1 MKFLPNTLFWR
12 LFLLILG
19 FMLCVL
25 VVIRLIFALFV
36 AETAGQQ
43 LAVYSHSIIL
53 FAQEVNQLGT
63 TDSNRRFADQLQQ
76 STGMILRQNANQQF
90 DPIPDKPLFKM
101 WQNSITQRLANEIT
115 MSYQNEPQQI
125 VWFNHQKPPEF
136 SLGMPSII
144 NINTITNFASISL
157 LVAFILSLFS
167 ASVAAYFLN
176 RPLRALAEKAKLIGQ
191 DIDSIAIEPSG
202 PNEIRAVALAMNK
215 MHADLDDM
223 KHGILESSP
232 DAIFSVDNDGLIKN
246 YNPSTLSIFGYTHQ
260 EIHEKNWIGLFI
272 AEPFRDNDLLNHSKY
287 TESSKDSVVNS
298 RIELMGYR
306 GDEEF
311 PIEISITP
319 IRIGSLNFF
328 SVFIRDISER
338 KHAEAV
344 LREGQQQAE
353 QANLVKSQFLAM
365 MSHEIRTP
373 LNAVLGM
380 QELLT
385 HTPLNH
391 VQSDYLKL
399 ATQSGKN
406 LLAIVNDILDLTKV
420 EAGKLEL
427 EQIPFDVIEIT
438 QHCVELLRLT
448 AQAKDLSLITVI
460 APELNVWISGDPLR
474 YQQVLTNLLS
484 NAIKFTNNG
493 SVTIKLSAQSSAED
507 SSALLVEV
515 IDTGLGIPLASQ
527 AGLFEVFIQV
537 DPSDTRKHGGSGLGL
552 AISKRLVA
560 LWEGHIGVESTPNVG
575 SRFWFTVGAEVIA
588 PVLTITSALN
598 KGDEATHPAFS
609 ANILVVDDSP
619 INQLVMAY
627 MLRNAG
633 HHVDLADSGSAG
645 IAAVKKKHYDIILM
659 DVSMPD
665 MSGMEATTIIR
676 QLGGAAAVVP
686 IIAITAH
693 ALAGYQVLCLAAG
706 MNGYATKPISQKDL
720 LAVVA
725 TWCDKTI
732 THEAPALSAL
742 IEDSSVQPLYE
753 PVKQAVILDQAALDA
768 LTSLLGQE
776 AFNDLLQI
784 YLRELTTR
792 CDAIK
797 QAVIL
802 QDLAIIS
809 REAHSIKSSSA
820 SFGATALQAIAKDIE
835 ACGYNDDLPQAL
847 ILAEQLLPCAAAT
860 LAAMSSI

>member
-1 MKFLPNTLFWR
+1 
-12 LFLLILG
+12 
-19 FMLCVL
+19 
-25 VVIRLIFALFV
+25 
-36 AETAGQQ
+36 
-43 LAVYSHSIIL
+43 
-53 FAQEVNQLGT
+53 
-63 TDSNRRFADQLQQ
+63 
-76 STGMILRQNANQQF
+76 
-90 DPIPDKPLFKM
+90 
-101 WQNSITQRLANEIT
+101 
-115 MSYQNEPQQI
+115 
-125 VWFNHQKPPEF
+125 
-136 SLGMPSII
+136 
-144 NINTITNFASISL
+144 
-157 LVAFILSLFS
+157 
-167 ASVAAYFLN
+167 
-176 RPLRALAEKAKLIGQ
+176 
-191 DIDSIAIEPSG
+191 
-202 PNEIRAVALAMNK
+202 
-215 MHADLDDM
+215 
-223 KHGILESSP
+223 
-232 DAIFSVDNDGLIKN
+232 
-246 YNPSTLSIFGYTHQ
+246 
-260 EIHEKNWIGLFI
+260 
-272 AEPFRDNDLLNHSKY
+272 
-287 TESSKDSVVNS
+287 
-298 RIELMGYR
+298 MGCR

-484 NAIKFTNNG
+484 NAIKFTNTG
-493 SVTIKLSAQSSAED
+493 SITIKLSAQSSAED

-527 AGLFEVFIQV
+527 ADLFEVFIQV

-575 SRFWFTVGAEVIA
+575 SRFWFTVGSEAIA

-598 KGDEATHPAFS
+598 KGDEAAHPAFS

-633 HHVDLADSGSAG
+633 YHVDLADSGSAG
-645 IAAVKKKHYDIILM
+645 IAAVKKRHYDIILM

-676 QLGGAAAVVP
+676 QLSGAAAVVP

-693 ALAGYQVLCLAAG
+693 ALAGYQALCLAAG

-732 THEAPALSAL
+732 TRDAPALSAL
-742 IEDSSVQPLYE
+742 IEDSSVQSVYE
-753 PVKQAVILDQAALDA
+753 PVKQAVILDQASLDA

-776 AFNDLLQI
+776 AFNDLLQT
-784 YLRELTTR
+784 YQTELTTR

-797 QAVIL
+797 QAIIQ
-802 QDLAIIS
+802 QDLIIIS
-809 REAHSIKSSSA
+809 REAHTIKSSSA
-820 SFGATALQAIAKDIE
+820 NFGATALTAIAKDLE
-835 ACGYNDDLPQAL
+835 ACGYNNDLPQAL

-860 LAAMSSI
+860 LATMSSI

>member
-338 KHAEAV
+338 KNLEMV
-344 LREGQQQAE
+344 LHEGQQQAE
-353 QANLVKSQFLAM
+353 HANLLKSQFLAM

-373 LNAVLGM
+373 LNVILGA
-380 QELLT
+380 QELLADS
-385 HTPLNH
+385 PLDTIQQNH
-391 VQSDYLKL
+391 LQL
-399 ATQSGKN
+399 ATNAGKN
-406 LLAIVNDILDLTKV
+406 LLSLINDILDLTKV
-420 EAGKLEL
+420 EAGKLDL
-427 EQIPFDVIEIT
+427 EDAIFDA
-438 QHCVELLRLT
+438 VELIDQCIKLFSTKAQEKNLT
-448 AQAKDLSLITVI
+448 LSTVI
-460 APELNVWISGDPLR
+460 APELMPWISGDPWR
-474 YQQVLTNLLS
+474 FRQVLLNLLS
-484 NAIKFTNNG
+484 NALKFTTDG
-493 SVTIKLSAQSSAED
+493 SITVKLSPNIAKMD
-507 SSALLVEV
+507 TGVLLIEV
-515 IDTGLGIPLASQ
+515 IDTGIGIDQDVQ
-527 AGLFEVFIQV
+527 AGLFEVFTQA
-537 DPSDTRKHGGSGLGL
+537 DPSDTRKYGGSGLGL
-552 AISKRLVA
+552 AISKRLVT
-560 LWEGHIGVESTPNVG
+560 LWGGDLGLDSCPGKGSCFWFSIGRTATAPQPLEST
-575 SRFWFTVGAEVIA
+575 EVIIA
-588 PVLTITSALN
+588 ENLS
-598 KGDEATHPAFS
+598 PAV
-609 ANILVVDDSP
+609 AAKLLLVEDSQ
-619 INQLVMAY
+619 INQVVISTLLEA
-627 MLRNAG
+627 AG
-633 HHVDLADSGSAG
+633 HQVDIANCGSEG
-645 IAAVKKKHYDIILM
+645 IAAASANYYDLIFM

-665 MSGMEATTIIR
+665 MTGMEATQQIR
-676 QLGGAAAVVP
+676 QLGGTAATTP
-686 IIAITAH
+686 IIAITGH
-693 ALAGYQVLCLAAG
+693 ALKGYQEMCLAAG
-706 MNGYATKPISQKDL
+706 MNGYATKPISKLDL
-720 LAVVA
+720 LGLVDK
-725 TWCDKTI
+725 WCDSSAT
-732 THEAPALSAL
+732 AQRQLS
-742 IEDSSVQPLYE
+742 DSSATAQSILDRTAF
-753 PVKQAVILDQAALDA
+753 KFVILRARHYKLKKHERYQ
-768 LTSLLGQE
+768 
-776 AFNDLLQI
+776 LLQVK
-784 YLRELTTR
+784 LGKR
-792 CDAIK
+792 
-797 QAVIL
+797 V
-802 QDLAIIS
+802 
-809 REAHSIKSSSA
+809 
-820 SFGATALQAIAKDIE
+820 
-835 ACGYNDDLPQAL
+835 
-847 ILAEQLLPCAAAT
+847 
-860 LAAMSSI
+860 